1 MTVKRSS
8 REGRWADLPP
18 ARVRFGIEA
27 AFLLIVACGAALAK
41 LGPAQVI
48 LSMFVAWALVAL
60 IERTHSHPAAQ
71 QVAFA
76 APSEP
81 DSGKRRWSWRRKREE
96 PEPEPEPVDPTA
108 HARELEPEQ
117 PESETEPTE
126 VVPEPPTPTV
136 TKRALDLP
144 GLEETQTAP
153 PPSTEPEPPPEP
165 APTGSEPLPPPS
177 PPPTAPVAEQP
188 TPPPA
193 PREWNLWELERQ
205 ALEHA
210 GAAAR
215 SEEWTALFVYLR
227 EFASTEGVL
236 GKEFDGLV
244 RESFAELIPAA

>member
-1 MTVKRSS
+1 
-8 REGRWADLPP
+8 
-18 ARVRFGIEA
+18 VRFGIEA

-60 IERTHSHPAAQ
+60 IERTHSRPAAR

-76 APSEP
+76 APLEP
-81 DSGKRRWSWRRKREE
+81 DSGKRRWSWWRRREE
-96 PEPEPEPVDPTA
+96 PEPEPKREPEAVDPTA
-108 HARELEPEQ
+108 AVEEHPPPTHARELEPEH
-117 PESETEPTE
+117 PGSETEPPE
-126 VVPEPPTPTV
+126 VELEPPTPTV
-136 TKRALDLP
+136 TKRPLDLP

-165 APTGSEPLPPPS
+165 APTASEPPPPPS

>member
-1 MTVKRSS
+1 
-8 REGRWADLPP
+8 
-18 ARVRFGIEA
+18 VRFGIEA
-27 AFLLIVACGAALAK
+27 AFLLIVAGGAALAK

-48 LSMFVAWALVAL
+48 LLMFVAWALVAL
-60 IERTHSHPAAQ
+60 IERTHSRPAAQ

-76 APSEP
+76 APLEP
-81 DSGKRRWSWRRKREE
+81 DSGKRRWSWWRRREE
-96 PEPEPEPVDPTA
+96 PEPEDPTA
-108 HARELEPEQ
+108 AIEEHSPPTHAREPEPEH
-117 PESETEPTE
+117 PEPETERPE
-126 VVPEPPTPTV
+126 VEPEPPAPTV

-165 APTGSEPLPPPS
+165 APAAGEPPPPPS
-177 PPPTAPVAEQP
+177 PSPTTPVAEQP